1 MKLSRPLTER
11 PERLAGSAANGRAG
25 PADIGI
31 DNQSVENYDLSNLD
45 QGMSRNVSPS
55 KRRTVGIVLF
65 LLALIL
71 VSIFFFQRFFFL
83 PKILI
88 IVLIIL
94 AAVLLGRT
102 RLLVKDWFVFIAFA
116 YLFDSLRGTIYIL
129 TCRLQ
134 LPVHTLYVMDI
145 EKRLF
150 GGIPSVDLQNLLLHA
165 DPSGQ
170 FTRLERILTVF
181 YGSHYIAFLFVGFL
195 IWIYRT
201 KGFPLFRTSFLFL
214 ISLGILAYFLVP
226 TVPPWMA
233 SGHFGLLP
241 PLTRFNTILFN
252 FAVPDI
258 SDGFDTNPIAA
269 MPSLHA
275 AFPLLCA
282 LLIWRFFRWKGLAY
296 YIYALTILFTIVYT
310 GDHYITDILAGLAL
324 SVACYL
330 IALRIHKKALTEEE
344 GEPPQR
350 SDVAFEPAALK
361 NRLLLGLAVMF
372 VGVVIGSANK
382 TQFLLHGNLFGPDA
396 PRYADFFKNEG
407 RYRDNYL
414 IQRYFGNHFL
424 LYEDYPRALGYL
436 ERAAALGRNPAEVE
450 EAGSRAQYCRN
461 MLSLKD

>member
-1 MKLSRPLTER
+1 MKASRPLSEH

-25 PADIGI
+25 PGDIVI

-45 QGMSRNVSPS
+45 QGMSRNISPS

-88 IVLIIL
+88 IALIIL

-102 RLLVKDWFVFIAFA
+102 RLLVKDWFIFIAFA

-134 LPVHTLYVMDI
+134 LPVHTLYVLDI

-170 FTRLERILTVF
+170 FTWLERILTVF

-195 IWIYRT
+195 IWIYRA
-201 KGFPLFRTSFLFL
+201 KGFPLFRTSFLLL

-241 PLTRFNTILFN
+241 L
-252 FAVPDI
+252 
-258 SDGFDTNPIAA
+258 
-269 MPSLHA
+269 
-275 AFPLLCA
+275 
-282 LLIWRFFRWKGLAY
+282 
-296 YIYALTILFTIVYT
+296 
-310 GDHYITDILAGLAL
+310 
-324 SVACYL
+324 
-330 IALRIHKKALTEEE
+330 
-344 GEPPQR
+344 
-350 SDVAFEPAALK
+350 
-361 NRLLLGLAVMF
+361 
-372 VGVVIGSANK
+372 
-382 TQFLLHGNLFGPDA
+382 
-396 PRYADFFKNEG
+396 
-407 RYRDNYL
+407 
-414 IQRYFGNHFL
+414 
-424 LYEDYPRALGYL
+424 
-436 ERAAALGRNPAEVE
+436 
-450 EAGSRAQYCRN
+450 
-461 MLSLKD
+461 